1 MSTNLELTS
10 HPSERPQSGSLL
22 RSLGWSGFWIQF
34 ILTIVSGLILGFA
47 MLAPNLNLNLKSGIG
62 LLSVI
67 GGITALALSI
77 YWFFRYVLLGRQL
90 SGSEPALHPNRK
102 ETIHILQLGVLVNLA
117 GMLLTLVG
125 IETIVGAL
133 LIKTLSVPQGASV
146 YPIGQQMIEPID
158 IFVVQANI
166 SMIVAQFVGIV
177 IPFWIASRV
186 EHHWEKKL

>member
-22 RSLGWSGFWIQF
+22 RLLGWSGFWIQF
-34 ILTIVSGLILGFA
+34 VLTIVSGLILGFA
-47 MLAPNLNLNLKSGIG
+47 MLDPNLNLNLKSGIS

-90 SGSEPALHPNRK
+90 SGSEQALHPNRK

-117 GMLLTLVG
+117 AMLLTLVG
-125 IETIVGAL
+125 IETIVGSL
-133 LIKTLSVPQGASV
+133 LLKTLSVPQGVSV

-177 IPFWIASRV
+177 IPFWLASRV
-186 EHHWEKKL
+186 EHHWEKTL